1 VTAFDAHA
9 TAIEVELLR
18 VTGWRDHQILALRKV
33 KARHAAVD
41 LELTTE
47 ARLRIFLAYL
57 WCTCRI
63 GEWKCLLTVRRE
75 R

>member
-1 VTAFDAHA
+1 MKFDAHA

-41 LELTTE
+41 LELTPE
-47 ARLRIFLAYL
+47 ARLRLFLAYCWISGRL
-57 WCTCRI
+57 N
-63 GEWKCLLTVRRE
+63 EWRCLLPRRRE